1 MCRGTVRGKETSVV
15 IRYIGIRILWF
26 IPTVLSI
33 AAVVFII
40 MQATPG
46 SPFTSGGANMRPED
60 VARME
65 EQYGLD
71 RPMIVQFGS
80 YVWNA
85 ARGDFGESYAR
96 RPQKV
101 GNIVARTFPVSFHLG
116 VMGLT
121 FAAIGGLT
129 LGILA
134 AVNQNGITDYFSV
147 TLAILFFSVPNFVL
161 GILLLL
167 LFVFWIPGWTGI
179 SFFNLGGWDSPKD
192 WVLPTIALGAG
203 PLAIIARY
211 TRSSMID
218 VIRSDYVRT
227 ARAKGLAEQ
236 KVILKHV
243 LKNALIPVITLLG
256 PLLAALATG
265 SFFVEQIFAVP
276 GMGKFFVTSMQA
288 KDQPMILGVVL
299 IYGVFLAIMNLF
311 VDVLYGII
319 DPRIRLSGGRGD

>member
-1 MCRGTVRGKETSVV
+1 M
-15 IRYIGIRILWF
+15 IRYIAIRMLWF
-26 IPTVLSI
+26 VPTMLSI
-33 AAVVFII
+33 AAVVFLI

-46 SPFTSGGANMRPED
+46 SPFTGGGQNMRPED

-65 EQYGLD
+65 KEYGLD
-71 RPMIVQFGS
+71 KPLPVQFGT

-101 GNIVARTFPVSFHLG
+101 GNIVKRTFPVSFHLG

-129 LGILA
+129 LGVLA
-134 AVNQNGITDYFSV
+134 AVNQNGITDYISV
-147 TLAILFFSVPNFVL
+147 TLAVLFFSVPNFVL

-179 SFFNLGGWDSPKD
+179 SLFNLGGWDSPRD

-227 ARAKGLAEQ
+227 ARAKGLAEE

-243 LKNALIPVITLLG
+243 LKNALIPVVTLLG

-265 SFFVEQIFAVP
+265 SFFVEQIFNVP

-299 IYGVFLAIMNLF
+299 IYGVFLSIMNLV
-311 VDVLYGII
+311 VDVIYGMI
-319 DPRIRLSGGRGD
+319 DPRIRLTGGRGD

>member
-1 MCRGTVRGKETSVV
+1 V
-15 IRYIGIRILWF
+15 IRYIGIRLLWF
-26 IPTVLSI
+26 FPTILSI
-33 AAVVFII
+33 AAVVFLI
-40 MQATPG
+40 MHATPG
-46 SPFTSGGANMRPED
+46 SPFQPEGANNLRPEQI
-60 VARME
+60 AIIERE
-65 EQYGLD
+65 YGLD
-71 RPMIVQFGS
+71 KPLPIQFTN
-80 YVWNA
+80 YVWRA
-85 ARGDFGESYAR
+85 ARGDFGESFTR

-101 GNIVARTFPVSFHLG
+101 GTIIKRTFPVSFHLG
-116 VMGLT
+116 VMALT
-121 FAAIGGLT
+121 FAAVGGLT
-129 LGILA
+129 LGVLA

-147 TLAILFFSVPNFVL
+147 TLAVLFFSVPNFVL
-161 GILLLL
+161 GILLIL

-179 SFFNLGGWDSPKD
+179 SLFSLGGWDSPRD

-243 LKNALIPVITLLG
+243 LKNALIPVVTLLG

-265 SFFVEQIFAVP
+265 SFFVEQVFAVP
-276 GMGKFFVTSMQA
+276 GMGKFFVQSMQA

-299 IYGVFLAIMNLF
+299 VYGVFLSIMNLV
-311 VDVLYGII
+311 VDIVYGVI
-319 DPRIRLSGGRGD
+319 DPRIRLTGARGD

>member
-1 MCRGTVRGKETSVV
+1 VL
-15 IRYIGIRILWF
+15 RYIAIRLMWFVPTILA
-26 IPTVLSI
+26 IS
-33 AAVVFII
+33 AVVFVI
-40 MQATPG
+40 MHATPG
-46 SPFTSGGANMRPED
+46 SPFQPDGANNLRPE
-60 VARME
+60 VI
-65 EQYGLD
+65 EQIEREYGLD
-71 RPMIVQFGS
+71 RPLPIQFTN
-80 YVWNA
+80 YIWKA
-85 ARGDFGESYAR
+85 ARGDFGESYTR

-101 GNIVARTFPVSFHLG
+101 GTIIKRTFPTSFHLG
-116 VMGLT
+116 VMALA
-121 FAAIGGLT
+121 FATVGGLT

-134 AVNQNGITDYFSV
+134 AVNQNGAVDYFSV
-147 TLAILFFSVPNFVL
+147 TLAVLFFSVPNFVL
-161 GILLLL
+161 GILLVL

-179 SFFNLGGWDSPKD
+179 SLFNLGGWESPRD

-243 LKNALIPVITLLG
+243 LKNALIPVVTLMG

-265 SFFVEQIFAVP
+265 SFFVEQIFGIP

-288 KDQPMILGVVL
+288 KDQPMILAVVL
-299 IYGVFLAIMNLF
+299 IYGVFLSIMNLS
-311 VDVLYGII
+311 VDVIYGVI
-319 DPRIRLSGGRGD
+319 DPRIRLTGGRGD